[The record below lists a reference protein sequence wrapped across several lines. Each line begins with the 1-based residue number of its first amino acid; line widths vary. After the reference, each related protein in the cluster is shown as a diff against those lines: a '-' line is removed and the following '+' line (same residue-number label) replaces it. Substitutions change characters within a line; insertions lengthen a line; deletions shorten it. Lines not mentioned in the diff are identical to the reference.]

1 MSSCPGLERRFSH
14 TVKKSKTMCTEDC
27 RIELQTCDMQRGQ
40 LCFKPSAAKLEPEA
54 NPLKQHT
61 ASSNSSVLLLKPAN
75 TPGHSFRGRTTPALQ
90 YGQSARD
97 CSHCSRQAEW
107 KMCLQRSWISPSDA
121 PWHPSRHIEQSTEDS
136 ASSSP
141 SIVPRRVS
149 CPTLQTGLGCGAA
162 TAVSL
167 NVSAVICS
175 TLWADREALELKR
188 KVRSA
193 KLPSSDEQ
201 ISHSEGRSGPA
212 QMIPTA
218 GAVSLLPGNKSTLRS
233 L

>member
-1 MSSCPGLERRFSH
+1 M
-14 TVKKSKTMCTEDC
+14 
-27 RIELQTCDMQRGQ
+27 I
-40 LCFKPSAAKLEPEA
+40 
-54 NPLKQHT
+54 LKQT
-61 ASSNSSVLLLKPAN
+61 SQKSTQQVATRVFFLLLKPHRAAN

-136 ASSSP
+136 TLSSP
-141 SIVPRRVS
+141 SIVPRRAS
-149 CPTLQTGLGCGAA
+149 SPSLQTGLGCCA
-162 TAVSL
+162 TTVMSL

-188 KVRSA
+188 ILRSA
-193 KLPSSDEQ
+193 NLPSSDEQ

-212 QMIPTA
+212 QMVPTA
-218 GAVSLLPGNKSTLRS
+218 GAVSLQQPGN
-233 L
+233 